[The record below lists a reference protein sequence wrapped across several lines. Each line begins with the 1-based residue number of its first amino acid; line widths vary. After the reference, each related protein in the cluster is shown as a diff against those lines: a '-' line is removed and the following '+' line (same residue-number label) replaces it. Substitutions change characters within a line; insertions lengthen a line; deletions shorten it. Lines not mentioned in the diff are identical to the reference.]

1 MEGAI
6 RGVSEV
12 EWRGGGAYTHVR
24 AELEVASATLDVLMV
39 GVVQVTVDD
48 LFGQRQRPL
57 EPWEG

>member
-1 MEGAI
+1 M
-6 RGVSEV
+6 

-24 AELEVASATLDVLMV
+24 AELEVAGATLDVLMV

-57 EPWEG
+57 EP